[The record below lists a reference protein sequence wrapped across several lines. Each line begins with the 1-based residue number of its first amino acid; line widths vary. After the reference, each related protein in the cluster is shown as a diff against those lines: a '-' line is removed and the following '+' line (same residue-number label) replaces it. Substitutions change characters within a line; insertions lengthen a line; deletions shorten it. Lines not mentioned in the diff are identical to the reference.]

1 VRDRRIASTSVLGI
15 RAPAAPVSAVRFRSH
30 AHYWRLSDKK
40 PLDVSSL
47 LVQLVGVVIYIV
59 RYYCPRASRKGKG
72 VQTARFTDRAQ
83 AEQFARG
90 RRLYSRPAVVE
101 ECSA

>member
-1 VRDRRIASTSVLGI
+1 
-15 RAPAAPVSAVRFRSH
+15 
-30 AHYWRLSDKK
+30 
-40 PLDVSSL
+40 
-47 LVQLVGVVIYIV
+47 VIYIV
-59 RYYCPRASRKGKG
+59 RYYCPRASRKGNG
-72 VQTARFTDRAQ
+72 VQTARFNDRAE